1 MYVLVFDLMVVT
13 PQGYVTASHI
23 IWSFYSKKKFLYLL
37 MKCFKSL
44 SDLCS
49 SIEKGETRTPSCHTR
64 AVIKVQSYAEEE
76 QADAFGELRIRMSIF
91 PGLGFI
97 MY

>member
-1 MYVLVFDLMVVT
+1 
-13 PQGYVTASHI
+13 
-23 IWSFYSKKKFLYLL
+23 
-37 MKCFKSL
+37 MKCLKSL

-64 AVIKVQSYAEEE
+64 AIIRVRPHAEEE
-76 QADAFGELRIRMSIF
+76 QADASGELRIRISIF